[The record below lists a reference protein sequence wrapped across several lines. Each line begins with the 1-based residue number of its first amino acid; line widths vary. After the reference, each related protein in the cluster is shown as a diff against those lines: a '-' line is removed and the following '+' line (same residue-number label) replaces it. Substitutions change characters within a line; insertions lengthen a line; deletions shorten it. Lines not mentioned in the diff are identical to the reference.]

1 MNESLTLRRLRT
13 FLLRLAAVLLV
24 GSIVELVLAEHTE
37 SPSQLAAFA
46 LCGFGLL
53 ALAAVW
59 VWPCHRTVLA
69 LRIAMAV
76 VAFGSLVGVG
86 LHFWGNLELGRETQ
100 PNADPASLL
109 VIALTG
115 GVPLLAP
122 GILAVSATLAIAAT
136 YSAGEDSQRR

>member
-1 MNESLTLRRLRT
+1 MNECLTLRRLRA

-46 LCGFGLL
+46 LCSLGLL
-53 ALAAVW
+53 ALATIW
-59 VWPCHRTVLA
+59 LRPCHRTVLA

-76 VAFGSLVGVG
+76 VAFGSLIGVG

-100 PNADPASLL
+100 PNADAASLL

-122 GILAVSATLAIAAT
+122 GILAVAATLAAAAT
-136 YSAGEDSQRR
+136 YSADEDSPWR